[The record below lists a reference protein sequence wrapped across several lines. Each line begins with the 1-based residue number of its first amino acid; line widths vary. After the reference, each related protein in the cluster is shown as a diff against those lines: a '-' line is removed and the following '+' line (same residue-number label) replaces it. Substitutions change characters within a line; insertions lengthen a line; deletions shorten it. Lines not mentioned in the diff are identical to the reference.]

1 MDNNLRK
8 PVFRRLQ
15 TVLQFRAPEAALTL
29 NGLMLVVFLVFN
41 VLGQIID
48 IENPENTAPNL
59 RWLHGVSETLALEGL
74 VLAIL
79 VFYYTGLTIYYRI
92 RAGGRRPAEDRSV
105 IHARMEWDIYAYD
118 ALIWTLIEGHESY
131 FEAVRRIAPEAA
143 SVGDWVESD
152 LDWRF
157 ERVFPRRKT

>member
-1 MDNNLRK
+1 MDNSLRK

-15 TVLQFRAPEAALTL
+15 AVLRFRAPETALTL
-29 NGLMLVVFLVFN
+29 VGSVFVVMLHFS
-41 VLGQIID
+41 VLGEIID
-48 IENPENTAPNL
+48 IENPENTAPNI
-59 RWLHGVSETLALEGL
+59 RWLHGLSSILALEGL

-79 VFYYTGLTIYYRI
+79 MFYYKGLTIYYRI
-92 RAGGRRPAEDRSV
+92 RAGGRRPTEDRSV

-152 LDWRF
+152 LD
-157 ERVFPRRKT
+157 